1 MRRLAPPHLLLT
13 AYCAGLCLAI
23 VWRPAAWVL
32 VAWLAAAVLA
42 TLSGMRGER
51 GAQPHE
57 VWPAETGSEPAP
69 EARRASA
76 RLALPVAL
84 GALLLAVG
92 VTVGSA
98 RLASIADSQLSG
110 RVGERVALRATLVD
124 LPTQRDDALDLAV
137 RVTAVEGVE
146 VGEPAHLSLRLD
158 SEDEVALD
166 HCGPLTEGALLALE
180 QVQVKALPEPPD
192 DGGFDYGRY
201 LERRGEHV
209 VLAAAFGDL
218 RLVGR
223 RGGVQG
229 VVDRLRLASRAH
241 LRTGLHGPVA
251 EVLQGMVL
259 GDDEGV
265 PEQIV
270 DDFRR
275 SGLLH
280 IMAVSGENVVLLCTM
295 WSFALMLFGVP
306 RLTRTLALV
315 PIVAT
320 YVLLTGASPSIVRA
334 GIAGIAGLVAIL
346 VSRPTDGWLVWL
358 VPGAWLLTVN
368 PNNLFDVSFQL
379 SFAAVAG
386 LLLLSRPLTRAL
398 RFLPAAIAEQA
409 GVTTAASIATTPV
422 SMLTFGSTSVV
433 AVAANLAGGFVL
445 GPIMFLG
452 MLSLLAGFVASW
464 LSLPL
469 NLLAGLFIGFLLE
482 VSRFFGRLSFAVY
495 EWQGLTLGLLL
506 ATAVA
511 GELVALRVLA
521 RKQGLSLADYASRA
535 PHRARV
541 VLVTAALVGAALL
554 LAPVAPAAP
563 SAPTLRFLA
572 VGEGAAA
579 LLQVPDGPTI
589 LIDAGPDP
597 LGMRLKRLGV
607 ERVDLVVLSHGHAD
621 HVGGLADVVARLD
634 VRAALL
640 PSPREP
646 SPSLTALAADL
657 SAAGVQVSTCVSSLD
672 LAGDGWRLHMLP
684 TRPPPGEAGNQG
696 ENDAALVVL
705 VEVGGQRLL
714 VPGDAEGE
722 VLADLELPPCD
733 VVELPHHGSRGGV
746 DEEVF
751 TELDPAL
758 AVISVGPNRFGHPTP
773 EMLDLLSACRI
784 PCLRTDLAGDIVVSA
799 HDGALSV
806 TTAAP

>member
-23 VWRPAAWVL
+23 LWRPAACVL
-32 VAWLAAAVLA
+32 VAWLVAAVLA
-42 TLSGMRGER
+42 TLAGARGEC
-51 GAQPHE
+51 GALRRD
-57 VWPAETGSEPAP
+57 ATSAGADGEPSP
-69 EARRASA
+69 NTHRSSA
-76 RLALPVAL
+76 RLALPIAL

-92 VTVGSA
+92 VISGSA
-98 RLASIADSQLSG
+98 RLASIAESQLSG

-124 LPTQRDDALDLAV
+124 LPTQDDDTLNLAV
-137 RVTAVEGVE
+137 RVTAVDGTAVD
-146 VGEPAHLSLRLD
+146 EPSHLSLRL
-158 SEDEVALD
+158 EDEDELAVD
-166 HCGPLTEGALLALE
+166 HCGPLTEGALLALDH
-180 QVQVKALPEPPD
+180 VQIKALPEPPD

-209 VLAAAFGDL
+209 VLAAALDDL

-280 IMAVSGENVVLLCTM
+280 IMAVSGENVVLLCAM

-306 RLTRTLALV
+306 RLTRTLALL

-506 ATAVA
+506 ATAVVT
-511 GELVALRVLA
+511 ELVALRVLA
-521 RKQGLSLADYASRA
+521 GKERVSLGVYVTSAS
-535 PHRARV
+535 HRARI

-607 ERVDLVVLSHGHAD
+607 ERIDLVVLSHGHAD
-621 HVGGLADVVARLD
+621 HVGGLPDVIARLD
-634 VRAALL
+634 VRAALM
-640 PSPREP
+640 PSPQRP
-646 SPSLTALAADL
+646 SPSLAALAADL
-657 SAAGVQVSTCVSSLD
+657 SAAGVQVSTCVSPLD
-672 LAGDGWRLHMLP
+672 LAGDGWRLRVLP
-684 TRPPPGEAGNQG
+684 TRPLPGETGNQS
-696 ENDAALVVL
+696 ENDAALVAL
-705 VEVGGQRLL
+705 VEVGGQLLL
-714 VPGDAEGE
+714 VPGDAEGQ
-722 VLADLELPPCD
+722 VLVDLELPPCD

-746 DEEVF
+746 DEAFLED
-751 TELDPAL
+751 LDPSL

-773 EMLDLLSACRI
+773 EMLALLSACRI
-784 PCLRTDLAGDIVVSA
+784 PCLRTDLVGDIVVSA
-799 HDGALSV
+799 RDGALSV
-806 TTAAP
+806 TTAGP